1 MSEQSQSPQ
10 GDPREY
16 MANERTF
23 LAWIRTGAS
32 LVSIGLAVGQLEAS
46 LGEGGF
52 GVGLVA
58 LGCLT
63 LVIGVVQFFS
73 TRKQLNTGEF
83 ASSVVGYLIVAV
95 STLGLAGAFMIYVL
109 LA

>member
-1 MSEQSQSPQ
+1 
-10 GDPREY
+10 

-32 LVSIGLAVGQLEAS
+32 LVSIGLAVTQFEAA
-46 LGEGGF
+46 LGFGGF

-63 LVIGVVQFFS
+63 LVIGLVHFFS
-73 TRKQLNTGEF
+73 TRRQLDKGEF
-83 ASSVVGYLIVAV
+83 ASSVLGYVIVAAG
-95 STLGLAGAFMIYVL
+95 TLGLAGAFMTYVL